1 MAHDVF
7 ISHSSR
13 DKTVAD
19 AVCATLESAGI
30 RCWIA
35 PRDVQPG
42 RSFAGEIT
50 RAIQQSEIMVLVFSA
65 YSNDS
70 DQVLREVQLAV
81 NAHLHIIQ
89 FRIENVHL
97 NDDLRYFLSTPHWL
111 DALTP
116 PLEVHIERLTASIK
130 TLLTGATEPATPVAR
145 RVRPTRTERADTG
158 LTTTGWLERA
168 SSRLR
173 MQRHVVIASVLAA
186 LVILFIGIWWGLH
199 SRQRR
204 AIHLITQNTPAPSL
218 SSTFPIQPGATQ
230 APAFTP
236 SSDAVA
242 HAYQGWLVQPKV
254 TPTVNPQIELPVQ
267 RRFTL
272 EHETEVH
279 DENFSPDGKF
289 VATVASDRT
298 LRLWDVQTGK
308 IIRSI
313 QTGDEVE
320 KALFNPD
327 ARRILTYGSHI
338 QMWDALSGKLI
349 SQKSLGGGVRAANF
363 SPDGKRL
370 VTLMSDGAIQVWDV
384 ETWAQIGKTMRHEN
398 PSEIQFSPDGTR
410 ILSIGQTGARLWN
423 AQTGEQIGDTLR
435 GAAKASF
442 SPDGKTV
449 VTAPQSYGKAVLWDA
464 STGEKR
470 FELDTMYAIY
480 DLRFSPDG
488 KYILTSSQDYTAR
501 IWDAATG
508 KEHGQPLKHDAAVW
522 MAIFSADTKRIATA
536 SMDETARLWD
546 TETTQPLSKP
556 LGQDNSR
563 NRMRVHFSPDGNWLL
578 TGSDDHGV
586 RVWEIGGVMSSATSV
601 PSPAVVQS
609 TPASHPIAISANTP
623 PPAVDQAFAS
633 ALVQKLVN
641 GISAN
646 ETDLLV
652 SLYDHRIDYLDKGLV
667 GPDVIREEYN
677 NFFERWPQTTWS
689 LTGPVNVEST
699 GQGKY
704 RLTFPIYF
712 NAANSALH
720 KHASGNAQETIVVA
734 QDGAREWKIISQRE
748 TILRSGRTRQ
758 QPVVAK
764 PVSVSPA
771 PSPDQTESLKKAEE
785 IARQLRSWFPR

>member
-50 RAIQQSEIMVLVFSA
+50 RAIQQSQIMVLVFSA
-65 YSNDS
+65 HSNNS

-116 PLEVHIERLTASIK
+116 PLEAHVERLTVSIK
-130 TLLTGATEPATPVAR
+130 TLLTGAPEPAPPAAR
-145 RVRPTRTERADTG
+145 RVGPPGTERADTG
-158 LTTTGWLERA
+158 FTTTRRLERI
-168 SSRLR
+168 SFQLR
-173 MQRHVVIASVLAA
+173 KHKPLVIASAVAA
-186 LVILFIGIWWGLH
+186 LIMLSIGIWWGLH
-199 SRQRR
+199 PRQKRTPG
-204 AIHLITQNTPAPSL
+204 LITQNAPRPTL
-218 SSTFPIQPGATQ
+218 SGTFPIQPRSTQ
-230 APAFTP
+230 ALAQLKT
-236 SSDAVA
+236 
-242 HAYQGWLVQPKV
+242 
-254 TPTVNPQIELPVQ
+254 TPTVNPQTELPVQ

-272 EHETEVH
+272 EHDTEVH
-279 DENFSPDGKF
+279 DENFSPDGKLI
-289 VATVASDRT
+289 VTVASDRT
-298 LRLWDVQTGK
+298 LRLWEVETGK

-313 QTGDEVE
+313 QTNEERE
-320 KALFNPD
+320 KVLFSPD
-327 ARRILTYGSHI
+327 GRRIVTCGSQI
-338 QMWDALSGKLI
+338 QVWDPLSGKLV
-349 SQKSLGGGVRAANF
+349 SQKSLGREVRATDF
-363 SPDGKRL
+363 SPDGKRV
-370 VTLMSDGAIQVWDV
+370 VTLMGDGAIQVWDV
-384 ETWAQIGKTMRHEN
+384 ETWAQIGKTMHHES
-398 PSEIQFSPDGTR
+398 PSGIQFSPDGAR
-410 ILSIGQTGARLWN
+410 ILSIGQSGARLWN
-423 AQTGEQIGDTLR
+423 AQTAEQIGDTLR
-435 GAAKASF
+435 GAARASF
-442 SPDGKTV
+442 APDGKTV
-449 VTAPQSYGKAVLWDA
+449 VTAPQSYGKAAVWDA

-488 KYILTSSQDYTAR
+488 KYILTSSQDYSAR

-536 SMDETARLWD
+536 SMDETARVWD

-563 NRMRVHFSPDGNWLL
+563 NRMRVHFSPDGKWLL
-578 TGSDDHGV
+578 TGSDDRGV
-586 RVWEIGGVMSSATSV
+586 RVWEIGGAMSSATSV
-601 PSPAVVQS
+601 APPAVVQS
-609 TPASHPIAISANTP
+609 TPASHPIAISVNTP
-623 PPAVDQAFAS
+623 SPAFDQAFAS
-633 ALVQKLVN
+633 AFAQKLVN
-641 GISAN
+641 GISDN
-646 ETDLLV
+646 EIDLLV
-652 SLYDHRIDYLDKGLV
+652 SLYDDRTDYLDKGLV
-667 GPDVIREEYN
+667 GPDAIRKEYN
-677 NFFERWPQTTWS
+677 SFFERWPQTTWS
-689 LTGPVNVEST
+689 LTGPVNVQPT
-699 GQGKY
+699 GEGKY

-712 NAANSALH
+712 NAANSAAH
-720 KHASGNAQETIVVA
+720 KNASGNAQETLVVA
-734 QDGAREWKIISQRE
+734 QDGSGEWKIVFQRE
-748 TILRSGRTRQ
+748 TILHSGRTRQ

-764 PVSVSPA
+764 PVRAPPA
-771 PSPDQTESLKKAEE
+771 PSPDPNESMRKAEE